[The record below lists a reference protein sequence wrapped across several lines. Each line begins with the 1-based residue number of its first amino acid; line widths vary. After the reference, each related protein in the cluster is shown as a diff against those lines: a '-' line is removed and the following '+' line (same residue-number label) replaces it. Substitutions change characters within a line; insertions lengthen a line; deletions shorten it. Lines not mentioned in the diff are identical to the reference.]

1 MASLHIENVTKNF
14 GSVKA
19 IDNLSLT
26 VEGPELIALLGPSGC
41 GKTTL
46 LRMIAGFIDA
56 TSGIIRIG
64 ERDVTKVPPNQ
75 RNTGMIFQSYALFPH
90 MTVGENVGFGLEMRK
105 IAKEERRKLVKEALS
120 LVHLDGYED
129 RYPKQM
135 SGGQRQR
142 VAIARAL
149 VIRPD
154 VFLLDEPLSNLDAV
168 LRQSVGNEIRAL
180 QQRLG
185 LTSVFVTHDQ
195 KEALM
200 LADRLVVMKAGRIM
214 QSGSGAEVYNRPNSR
229 FVASFLGKSNF
240 FTGHCNGGS
249 HFNTTSQLQ
258 LHCPNP
264 TNGAADYTLLSV
276 RPESIRLGPE
286 ASAFDNSFEGKVE
299 RVTYLGSLTEV
310 ELRLTA
316 EDLITVQLQNRPGQ
330 TFSAETGANIVAGW
344 SSDST
349 HLIAE
354 TETAASA

>member
-1 MASLHIENVTKNF
+1 MATLQIENVSKHF

-46 LRMIAGFIDA
+46 LRMIAGFISA
-56 TSGIIRIG
+56 TKGTIRIG
-64 ERDVTKVPPNQ
+64 DRDVTNVPPNH

-105 IAKEERRKLVKEALS
+105 IAKAERHRLVKEALS
-120 LVHLDGYED
+120 LVHLDGFED

-200 LADRLVVMKAGRIM
+200 LADRLVVMKAGRII
-214 QSGSGAEVYNRPNSR
+214 QTGSGSDVYNRPNSR
-229 FVASFLGKSNF
+229 FVANFLGKSNF
-240 FTGHCNGGS
+240 FNGW
-249 HFNTTSQLQ
+249 HSQKDGFDTQSGLK
-258 LHCPNP
+258 LKCPG
-264 TNGAADYTLLSV
+264 TDAALGDASLLSV

-286 ASAFDNSFEGKVE
+286 ASSFTNSFEGKVE
-299 RVTYLGSLTEV
+299 RITYLGSLTEV
-310 ELRLTA
+310 EVRLT
-316 EDLITVQLQNRPGQ
+316 EDDLITVQMQNRP
-330 TFSAETGANIVAGW
+330 ENIFKADIGSSVVAGW
-344 SSDST
+344 ATDSA
-349 HLIAE
+349 HLIIDQGE
-354 TETAASA
+354 V

>member
-1 MASLHIENVTKNF
+1 MASLYIKNVTKDF
-14 GSVKA
+14 GPVRA
-19 IDNLSLT
+19 IDNLSLAI
-26 VEGPELIALLGPSGC
+26 EGPELIALLGPSGC

-46 LRMIAGFIDA
+46 LRMIAGFVEA
-56 TSGIIRIG
+56 TSGRIRIG
-64 ERDVTKVPPNQ
+64 ERDVTDVPPNL

-90 MTVGENVGFGLEMRK
+90 MTVAENVGFGLEMRK
-105 IAKEERRKLVKEALS
+105 IAKDERMKRVREALS
-120 LVHLDGYED
+120 LVHLNGYED

-168 LRQSVGNEIRAL
+168 LRQSVGNEIREL

-200 LADRLVVMKAGRIM
+200 LADRLVVMKAGRII
-214 QSGSGAEVYNRPNSR
+214 QEGSGSDIYNHPNCR

-240 FTGHCNGGS
+240 FEGHRQTGGS
-249 HFNTTSQLQ
+249 FTTAGGLTFR
-258 LHCPNP
+258 CPDSNLAD
-264 TNGAADYTLLSV
+264 GASALLSV

-286 ASAFDNSFEGKVE
+286 ASKLDNTLEAKVAGI
-299 RVTYLGSLTEV
+299 TYLGSLTEV
-310 ELRLTA
+310 ELGFPGS
-316 EDLITVQLQNRPGQ
+316 DNITVQLQNRPG
-330 TFSAETGANIVAGW
+330 AEFRADIGAAVLAGW
-344 SSDST
+344 TAGSA
-349 HLIAE
+349 HLIADHGE
-354 TETAASA
+354 S